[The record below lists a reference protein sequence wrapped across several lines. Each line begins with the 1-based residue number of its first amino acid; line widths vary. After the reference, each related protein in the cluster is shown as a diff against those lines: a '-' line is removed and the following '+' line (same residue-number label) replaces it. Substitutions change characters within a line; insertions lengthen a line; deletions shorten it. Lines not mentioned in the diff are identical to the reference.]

1 MISFS
6 LTREDR
12 YNNLWKL
19 LEQRHRLP
27 KESYRNALRA
37 AKEGNRH
44 VAEVLFEQEEIP
56 HEKLLE
62 TVAQYFHLP
71 AVLLREKIIV
81 PYVLNLIPKEVAEQ
95 HSVVIFK
102 KIDRDIHVAITN
114 PDNEQTINFIKKK
127 TGFNPKLF
135 ITSPQEIQQALKK
148 YHEEIA
154 TEFSNIIDNAI
165 KATLDHEE
173 PAEKLAQNVP
183 IIKMVDAILE
193 HALQK
198 KSSDIHIEP
207 ASGEIVIRFRID
219 GLLNRVLTLPLEI
232 LPPLITRIK
241 IIAQLKIDEHR
252 VPQDGR
258 FKYFF
263 QDRNVAIRTS
273 VIPTLNGPKVVLRL
287 LDMKERDF
295 TLTRLGLNPI
305 HHQVLKQE
313 ISKPQGIIL
322 VTGPTGSGKTTTLY
336 ALLRML
342 NKEEINI
349 STIED
354 PIEYGIEGINQTQIN
369 PPAGLTFANGLRSLL
384 RQDPNVLMVGEIR
397 DVDTANI
404 SLNAAMT
411 GHLVLSTLHTN
422 NAFQAVQRLTEMGV
436 QAYLAATVTNAII
449 GQRLVRKICPH
460 CSVRVSS
467 TPKLLEQYRTL
478 FPLEKIFQKLKQLE
492 LTKANSINDIDF
504 FRGQGCERCSSYGY
518 LGRLGIYEILTI
530 NKKMRDLILQNPTA
544 DKIYSEAMEQ
554 GILTMAE
561 DGILKV
567 LEGETTF
574 DEVLR
579 VTKE

>member
-1 MISFS
+1 MISFLS
-6 LTREDR
+6 RDEKH
-12 YNNLWKL
+12 NNLWKL
-19 LEQRHRLP
+19 LEQKHRLP
-27 KESYRNALRA
+27 KESYRQALQA

-44 VAEVLFEQEEIP
+44 IAEVLFEIAEIP
-56 HEKLLE
+56 HDKLLE
-62 TVAQYFHLP
+62 TVAKYFNLP
-71 AVLLREKIIV
+71 PVLLRKKIIV
-81 PYVLNLIPKEVAEQ
+81 PYVLKLIPKEVAEQ
-95 HSVVIFK
+95 HSVIIFK
-102 KIDRDIHVAITN
+102 KIGKDIYVALTN

-127 TGFNPKLF
+127 TGLNPKLF
-135 ITSPQEIQQALKK
+135 ITSPQEIQRAVKK
-148 YHEEIA
+148 YREEIV
-154 TEFSNIIDNAI
+154 TEFSKIIENAI
-165 KATLDHEE
+165 ENTLEHEE

-207 ASGEIVIRFRID
+207 TSEDIVIRFRID

-241 IIAQLKIDEHR
+241 IMAQLKIDEHR

-263 QDRNVAIRTS
+263 QDRDVAIRTS
-273 VIPTLNGPKVVLRL
+273 VIPTLNGPKLVLRL
-287 LDMKERDF
+287 LDIKERDF
-295 TLTRLGLNPI
+295 TLARLGLNPI
-305 HHQVLKQE
+305 HSQIMKQE
-313 ISKPQGIIL
+313 ILKPQGMIL

-369 PPAGLTFANGLRSLL
+369 PVAGLTFANGLRSLL

-397 DVDTANI
+397 DSDTANI
-404 SLNAAMT
+404 SLNAALT

-422 NAFQAVQRLTEMGV
+422 NAFQAIQRLTEMGV
-436 QAYLAATVTNAII
+436 QPYLAATVTNAII
-449 GQRLVRKICPH
+449 GQRLVRKICPF
-460 CSVRVSS
+460 CKVRTSS
-467 TPKLLEQYRTL
+467 TPKLIEQFSAL
-478 FPLEKIFQKLKQLE
+478 LPLEKIFQKLKHLG
-492 LTKANSINDIDF
+492 LTKTAAINEINF
-504 FRGQGCERCSSYGY
+504 YRGQGCERCNNYGY
-518 LGRLGIYEILTI
+518 LGRLGIYEILPI
-530 NKKMRDLILQNPTA
+530 NKQMRDLILENPTA
-544 DKIYSEAMEQ
+544 DKIYNQAMAQ

-561 DGILKV
+561 DGVLKV